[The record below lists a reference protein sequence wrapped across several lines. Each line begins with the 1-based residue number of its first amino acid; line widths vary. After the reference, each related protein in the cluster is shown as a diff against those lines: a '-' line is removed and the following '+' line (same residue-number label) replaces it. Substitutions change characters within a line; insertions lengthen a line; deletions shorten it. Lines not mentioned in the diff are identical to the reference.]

1 MFLLNS
7 RLGLVTST
15 PSPYGPRGSSKKGAP
30 LLPKLRGCFAEFLRG
45 SYLVALAFSAQPPVS
60 VCSTGAHAVK
70 TLRSFSR
77 QCGVGEFGRSLPV
90 SPQARGWIC
99 LPVSQPFNLGA
110 APTAATPVPL
120 RHSITLHA
128 RYRNLNRLSIGYGS
142 RPRLRSRLT
151 PGG

>member
-1 MFLLNS
+1 MQLK
-7 RLGLVTST
+7 RLEAF
-15 PSPYGPRGSSKKGAP
+15 PGS
-30 LLPKLRGCFAEFLRG
+30 AE
-45 SYLVALAFSAQPPVS
+45 SAS
-60 VCSTGAHAVK
+60 SAEA
-70 TLRSFSR
+70 S
-77 QCGVGEFGRSLPV
+77 PV

-99 LPVSQPFNLGA
+99 LPVSQPYNLGA